1 MRVRTRDLPVQADQ
15 ETEPKAVGV
24 PVTQRAV
31 YTPQA
36 TGSGPGRD
44 DASIWS
50 NWRASTAN
58 LMLLTSAPK
67 NSTGGRWP
75 CLRPELIV
83 NQRVLRLPN
92 PGADVAV

>member
-1 MRVRTRDLPVQADQ
+1 MGYEPFPVQPLTPHSLSRRVRDLLAGDAGAHRDLPVQADQ

-44 DASIWS
+44 DASI
-50 NWRASTAN
+50 
-58 LMLLTSAPK
+58 
-67 NSTGGRWP
+67 
-75 CLRPELIV
+75 
-83 NQRVLRLPN
+83 
-92 PGADVAV
+92 